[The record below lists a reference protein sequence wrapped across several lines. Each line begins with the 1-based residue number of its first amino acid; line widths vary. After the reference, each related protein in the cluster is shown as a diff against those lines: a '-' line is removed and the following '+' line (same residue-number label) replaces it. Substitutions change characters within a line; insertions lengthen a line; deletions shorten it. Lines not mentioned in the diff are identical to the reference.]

1 MEIREFEWDDNNIEH
16 IAEHGVSPD
25 EVEDVAFDNDPWIR
39 KGRKGTR
46 YMLGYT
52 IAGRYLFVVYN
63 LKGKGIAR
71 VITSMDMDKKTRR
84 LYKKRVERGKK

>member
-16 IAEHGVSPD
+16 ISRHGVSPD
-25 EVEDVAFDNDPWIR
+25 EVEDLAFDDDPWIR

-52 IAGRYLFVVYN
+52 IAGRYLFVVYV
-63 LKGKGIAR
+63 LRSKGTAR
-71 VITSMDMDKKTRR
+71 VITAMEMDERTRK
-84 LYKKRVERGKK
+84 LYRNRIERGKK